1 VYGKPGNI
9 TDFAAKAQLVNYDQY
24 RALVEGYSAH
34 MWEWYTGVIIWKTQ
48 NPWTAMRGQMYD
60 YYLDPNAGLY
70 GLNKGSEPLHVMYNP
85 ADGMVMIANNT
96 FSARRNI
103 MLQVTAIDMRGKRT
117 LLTQVFSEIE
127 PTRAKKFL
135 SIKKAME
142 ELGKAEGVFLSLRLL
157 DENQEILSDNFY
169 WLPDSTGNY
178 SGLQQMKKSKID
190 ISATNISEGKI
201 RVSIKNA
208 KDNPVAFF
216 NRLSMVNA
224 ETRQRILPA
233 FYSDNYVSV
242 LPGEEK
248 IVVIEYTPGKGQKV
262 VVEISGWNVERM
274 QLEVK

>member
-1 VYGKPGNI
+1 
-9 TDFAAKAQLVNYDQY
+9 
-24 RALVEGYSAH
+24 
-34 MWEWYTGVIIWKTQ
+34 
-48 NPWTAMRGQMYD
+48 
-60 YYLDPNAGLY
+60 
-70 GLNKGSEPLHVMYNP
+70 
-85 ADGMVMIANNT
+85 
-96 FSARRNI
+96 
-103 MLQVTAIDMRGKRT
+103 
-117 LLTQVFSEIE
+117 
-127 PTRAKKFL
+127 
-135 SIKKAME
+135 
-142 ELGKAEGVFLSLRLL
+142 
-157 DENQEILSDNFY
+157 
-169 WLPDSTGNY
+169 
-178 SGLQQMKKSKID
+178 MKKSKID

-248 IVVIEYTPGKGQKV
+248 IVVIDYTPGKGQKA